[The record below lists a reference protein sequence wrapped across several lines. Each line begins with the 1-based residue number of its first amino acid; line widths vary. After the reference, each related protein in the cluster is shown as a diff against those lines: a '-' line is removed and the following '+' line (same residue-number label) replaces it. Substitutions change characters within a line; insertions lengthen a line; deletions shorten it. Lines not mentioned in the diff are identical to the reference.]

1 MFMKDW
7 LFFVNTKYF
16 VDMEA
21 HIETQQYLIKSI
33 ADKDTIIQHKDAQI
47 AELLNAILLANSQCM
62 SLSKRL
68 VDIVQDVVVK
78 PQNCQLLHAL
88 AVCELSCN
96 KFAFL
101 RTQLR
106 SLKRSIKR
114 LQRVEQ
120 HEPTI
125 IYQSDY
131 VPNSINILNKI
142 KEQLPKDKF
151 TARHNKIQL
160 VDDCGKDTLVK
171 LLSELKT
178 IP

>member
-1 MFMKDW
+1 MDP
-7 LFFVNTKYF
+7 N
-16 VDMEA
+16 
-21 HIETQQYLIKSI
+21 IETHQYLIKSI
-33 ADKDTIIQHKDAQI
+33 ADKDSIIQHKDAQI
-47 AELLNAILLANSQCM
+47 ASLLEAILQANSQCID
-62 SLSKRL
+62 LSKRL
-68 VDIVQDVVVK
+68 ADIVQDVVVK

-114 LQRVEQ
+114 LQRAEQ
-120 HEPTI
+120 HEPII
-125 IYQSDY
+125 IYQSEY
-131 VPNSINILNKI
+131 VPNSINVLNKI

-160 VDDCGKDTLVK
+160 VDDCDKDTLVK
-171 LLSELKT
+171 LLSEIK
-178 IP
+178 

>member
-1 MFMKDW
+1 MDP
-7 LFFVNTKYF
+7 N
-16 VDMEA
+16 
-21 HIETQQYLIKSI
+21 IETQQYLIKSI
-33 ADKDTIIQHKDAQI
+33 ADKDSIIQDKDAQI
-47 AELLNAILLANSQCM
+47 ASLLDAILQANSQCID
-62 SLSKRL
+62 LSKRL
-68 VDIVQDVVVK
+68 ADIVQDVVVK

-114 LQRVEQ
+114 LQRAEQ
-120 HEPTI
+120 HEPII
-125 IYQSDY
+125 IYQSEY
-131 VPNSINILNKI
+131 VPNSINVLNKI

-160 VDDCGKDTLVK
+160 VDDCDKDTLVK
-171 LLSELKT
+171 LLSEIK
-178 IP
+178 